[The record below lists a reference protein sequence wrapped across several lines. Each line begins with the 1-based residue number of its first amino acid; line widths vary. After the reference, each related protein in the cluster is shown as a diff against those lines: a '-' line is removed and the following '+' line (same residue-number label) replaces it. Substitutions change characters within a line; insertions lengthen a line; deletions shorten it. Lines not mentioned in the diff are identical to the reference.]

1 MSDLFLG
8 IIILVLQFLVRDSLS
23 VIPFDSAKTL
33 INPFNYEEN
42 KVIFNVLILMFILMI
57 FIINYLIKDFSDI
70 YDMRNFILSRCS
82 KKKMFLMIFKKGLL
96 SILKI
101 LLMFSFVSLIF
112 SKMTQILNLIDLIKI
127 DLIMFLTLLS
137 WFLIMTIMFFIIKSM
152 KKMLYVVTVFLII
165 MQYIAF
171 YIKYLGIIVISN
183 QYTFENIIFFVIV
196 KVIFIMC
203 LVIIDYKLFD
213 KWEVIGGI
221 MVLERQCF

>member
-33 INPFNYEEN
+33 INPFNYEGN

-82 KKKMFLMIFKKGLL
+82 KKKMFLMIFRKGLL

-152 KKMLYVVTVFLII
+152 KKTLYVVTVFLII

-196 KVIFIMC
+196 KVVFIMC

-213 KWEVIGGI
+213 KWEVIGG
-221 MVLERQCF
+221 CDDD

>member
-23 VIPFDSAKTL
+23 VIPFESAKTL

-82 KKKMFLMIFKKGLL
+82 KKKMFLMIFKKGFL

-112 SKMTQILNLIDLIKI
+112 SKMTQILDVIDLIKI

-152 KKMLYVVTVFLII
+152 KKTLYVVTVFLII

-196 KVIFIMC
+196 KVVFIMC

-213 KWEVIGGI
+213 KWEVIGG
-221 MVLERQCF
+221 CDDD

>member
-33 INPFNYEEN
+33 INPFNYEGN

-82 KKKMFLMIFKKGLL
+82 KKKMFLMIFRKGLL

-112 SKMTQILNLIDLIKI
+112 SKMTQILDLIDLIKI

-152 KKMLYVVTVFLII
+152 KKTLYVVTVFLII

-196 KVIFIMC
+196 KVVFIMC

-213 KWEVIGGI
+213 KWEVIGG
-221 MVLERQCF
+221 CDDD

>member
-23 VIPFDSAKTL
+23 VIPFESAKTL
-33 INPFNYEEN
+33 INPFNYEGN
-42 KVIFNVLILMFILMI
+42 KVIFNILILMFILMI

-82 KKKMFLMIFKKGLL
+82 KKKMFLMIFKKGFL

-112 SKMTQILNLIDLIKI
+112 SKMTQILDVIDLIKI

-137 WFLIMTIMFFIIKSM
+137 WFLIMTIMFFIIKSI
-152 KKMLYVVTVFLII
+152 KKTLYVVTVFLII

-203 LVIIDYKLFD
+203 LLIIDYKLFD
-213 KWEVIGGI
+213 KWEVIGG
-221 MVLERQCF
+221 CDDD

>member
-57 FIINYLIKDFSDI
+57 FVINYLIKDFSDI

-82 KKKMFLMIFKKGLL
+82 KKKMFLMIFRKGLL

-137 WFLIMTIMFFIIKSM
+137 WFLIMTIVFFIIKSM
-152 KKMLYVVTVFLII
+152 KKTLYVVTVFLII
-165 MQYIAF
+165 IQYIAF

-196 KVIFIMC
+196 KVVFIIC
-203 LVIIDYKLFD
+203 LLVIDYKLFD
-213 KWEVIGGI
+213 KWEVIGG
-221 MVLERQCF
+221 CDDD

>member
-23 VIPFDSAKTL
+23 VIPFESAKIL
-33 INPFNYEEN
+33 INPFNYEGN
-42 KVIFNVLILMFILMI
+42 KVIFNILILMFILMI

-112 SKMTQILNLIDLIKI
+112 SKMTQILDLIDLIKI

-152 KKMLYVVTVFLII
+152 KKTLYVVTVFLII

-196 KVIFIMC
+196 KVVFIIC
-203 LVIIDYKLFD
+203 LLIIDYKLFD
-213 KWEVIGGI
+213 KWEVIGG
-221 MVLERQCF
+221 CDDD

>member
-1 MSDLFLG
+1 MC
-8 IIILVLQFLVRDSLS
+8 
-23 VIPFDSAKTL
+23 
-33 INPFNYEEN
+33 
-42 KVIFNVLILMFILMI
+42 ILMI

-82 KKKMFLMIFKKGLL
+82 KKKMFLMIFRKGLL

-152 KKMLYVVTVFLII
+152 KKTLYVVTVFLII

-196 KVIFIMC
+196 KVVFIMC

-213 KWEVIGGI
+213 KWEVIGG
-221 MVLERQCF
+221 CDDD

>member
-42 KVIFNVLILMFILMI
+42 KMIFNVLILMFILMI

-82 KKKMFLMIFKKGLL
+82 KKKMFLIIFKKGLL

-152 KKMLYVVTVFLII
+152 KKTLYVVTVFLII

-203 LVIIDYKLFD
+203 LLIIDYKLFD
-213 KWEVIGGI
+213 KWEVIGG
-221 MVLERQCF
+221 CDDD

>member
-23 VIPFDSAKTL
+23 VIPFESAKTL

-57 FIINYLIKDFSDI
+57 FIINYLIKDLSDI

-82 KKKMFLMIFKKGLL
+82 KKKMFLMIFRKGLL

-127 DLIMFLTLLS
+127 DLIMFFTFLS

-152 KKMLYVVTVFLII
+152 KKTLYVVTVFLII

-196 KVIFIMC
+196 KFVFIMC

-213 KWEVIGGI
+213 KWEVIGG
-221 MVLERQCF
+221 CDDD

>member
-23 VIPFDSAKTL
+23 VIPFESAKIL
-33 INPFNYEEN
+33 INPFNYEGN
-42 KVIFNVLILMFILMI
+42 KVIFNILILMFILMI

-96 SILKI
+96 YILKI

-112 SKMTQILNLIDLIKI
+112 FKMTQILDLIDLIKI

-152 KKMLYVVTVFLII
+152 KKTLYVVTVFLII

-196 KVIFIMC
+196 KVVFIMC

-213 KWEVIGGI
+213 KWEVIGG
-221 MVLERQCF
+221 CDDD

>member
-23 VIPFDSAKTL
+23 IIPFESAKTL
-33 INPFNYEEN
+33 INPFNYEGN
-42 KVIFNVLILMFILMI
+42 KVIFNFLILMFILMI

-82 KKKMFLMIFKKGLL
+82 KKKMFLMIFRKGLF

-112 SKMTQILNLIDLIKI
+112 SKMTQILDLIDLIKI

-152 KKMLYVVTVFLII
+152 KKTLYVVTVFLII

-213 KWEVIGGI
+213 KWEVIGG
-221 MVLERQCF
+221 CDDD

>member
-23 VIPFDSAKTL
+23 VIPFESAKIL
-33 INPFNYEEN
+33 INPFNYEGN

-82 KKKMFLMIFKKGLL
+82 KKKMFLMIFRKGLL

-112 SKMTQILNLIDLIKI
+112 SKMTQILDLIDLIKI

-152 KKMLYVVTVFLII
+152 KKTLYVVTVFLII
-165 MQYIAF
+165 IQYIAF

-196 KVIFIMC
+196 KVVFIMC

-213 KWEVIGGI
+213 KWEVIGG
-221 MVLERQCF
+221 CDDD

>member
-33 INPFNYEEN
+33 INPFNYEGN
-42 KVIFNVLILMFILMI
+42 KVIFNILILMFILMI

-112 SKMTQILNLIDLIKI
+112 SKMTQILDLIDLIKI

-152 KKMLYVVTVFLII
+152 KKTLYVVTVFLII

-196 KVIFIMC
+196 KVVFIMC

-213 KWEVIGGI
+213 KWEVIGG
-221 MVLERQCF
+221 CDDD

>member
-23 VIPFDSAKTL
+23 VIPFDSAKIL

-213 KWEVIGGI
+213 KWEVIGG
-221 MVLERQCF
+221 CDDD

>member
-23 VIPFDSAKTL
+23 VIPFESAKIL
-33 INPFNYEEN
+33 INPFNYEGN
-42 KVIFNVLILMFILMI
+42 KVIFNILILMFILMI

-112 SKMTQILNLIDLIKI
+112 SKMTQILDLIDLIKI

-152 KKMLYVVTVFLII
+152 KKTLYVVIVFLII

-196 KVIFIMC
+196 KVVFIMC

-213 KWEVIGGI
+213 KWEVIGG
-221 MVLERQCF
+221 CDDD

>member
-23 VIPFDSAKTL
+23 VIPFESAKTL
-33 INPFNYEEN
+33 INPFNYEGN
-42 KVIFNVLILMFILMI
+42 KVIFNFLILMFILMI

-82 KKKMFLMIFKKGLL
+82 KKKMFLMIFRKGLL

-127 DLIMFLTLLS
+127 DLIMFFTLLS

-152 KKMLYVVTVFLII
+152 KKTLYVVTVFLII

-196 KVIFIMC
+196 KVVFIMC

-213 KWEVIGGI
+213 KWEVIGG
-221 MVLERQCF
+221 CDDD

>member
-82 KKKMFLMIFKKGLL
+82 KKKMFLMIFRKGLF

-112 SKMTQILNLIDLIKI
+112 SKMTQILDLIDLIKI

-137 WFLIMTIMFFIIKSM
+137 WFSLMTIMFFIIKSM
-152 KKMLYVVTVFLII
+152 KKTLYVVTVFFII

-203 LVIIDYKLFD
+203 LLIIDYKLFD
-213 KWEVIGGI
+213 KWEVIGG
-221 MVLERQCF
+221 CDDD

>member
-112 SKMTQILNLIDLIKI
+112 SKMTQILDVIDLIKI

-152 KKMLYVVTVFLII
+152 KKTLYVVTVFLII

-203 LVIIDYKLFD
+203 LLIIDYKLFD
-213 KWEVIGGI
+213 KWEVIGG
-221 MVLERQCF
+221 CDDD

>member
-152 KKMLYVVTVFLII
+152 KKTLYVVTVFLII

-183 QYTFENIIFFVIV
+183 QYTFENIIFLKFKQI
-196 KVIFIMC
+196 
-203 LVIIDYKLFD
+203 
-213 KWEVIGGI
+213 
-221 MVLERQCF
+221 

>member
-23 VIPFDSAKTL
+23 VIPFESAKTL
-33 INPFNYEEN
+33 INPFNYEGN

-82 KKKMFLMIFKKGLL
+82 KKKMFLMIFRKGLL

-112 SKMTQILNLIDLIKI
+112 SKMTQILDLIDLIKI

-152 KKMLYVVTVFLII
+152 KKTLYVVTVFLII

-196 KVIFIMC
+196 KVVFIMC
-203 LVIIDYKLFD
+203 LLIIDYKLFD
-213 KWEVIGGI
+213 KWEVIGG
-221 MVLERQCF
+221 CDDD

>member
-23 VIPFDSAKTL
+23 VIPFESAKTL
-33 INPFNYEEN
+33 INPFNYEGN

-82 KKKMFLMIFKKGLL
+82 KKKMFFMIFKKGLL

-152 KKMLYVVTVFLII
+152 KKTLYVVTVFLII

-196 KVIFIMC
+196 KVVFIMC
-203 LVIIDYKLFD
+203 LLIIDYKLFD
-213 KWEVIGGI
+213 KWEVIGG
-221 MVLERQCF
+221 CDDD

>member
-33 INPFNYEEN
+33 INPFNYEGN

-112 SKMTQILNLIDLIKI
+112 SKMTQIFDLIDLIKI

-183 QYTFENIIFFVIV
+183 QYTFENIVFFVIV

-203 LVIIDYKLFD
+203 LLIIDYKLFD
-213 KWEVIGGI
+213 KWEVIGG
-221 MVLERQCF
+221 CDDD

>member
-82 KKKMFLMIFKKGLL
+82 KKKMFLMIFRKGLL

-152 KKMLYVVTVFLII
+152 KKTLYVVTVFFII

-203 LVIIDYKLFD
+203 LLIIDYKLFD
-213 KWEVIGGI
+213 KWEVIGG
-221 MVLERQCF
+221 CDDD

>member
-42 KVIFNVLILMFILMI
+42 KVIFNVLILMCILMI

-82 KKKMFLMIFKKGLL
+82 KKKMFLMIFRKGLL

-112 SKMTQILNLIDLIKI
+112 SKMTQILDLIDLIKI

-152 KKMLYVVTVFLII
+152 KKTLYVVTVFLII

-196 KVIFIMC
+196 KVVFIIC
-203 LVIIDYKLFD
+203 LLIIDYKLFD
-213 KWEVIGGI
+213 KWEVIGG
-221 MVLERQCF
+221 CDDD

>member
-112 SKMTQILNLIDLIKI
+112 SKMTQILDLIDLIKI

-152 KKMLYVVTVFLII
+152 KKTLYVVTVFLII

-196 KVIFIMC
+196 KVVFIMC

-213 KWEVIGGI
+213 KWEVIGG
-221 MVLERQCF
+221 CDDD

>member
-23 VIPFDSAKTL
+23 VIPFESAKIL
-33 INPFNYEEN
+33 INPFNYEGN

-183 QYTFENIIFFVIV
+183 QYTFENIMFFVIV
-196 KVIFIMC
+196 KVVFIMC

-213 KWEVIGGI
+213 KWEVIGG
-221 MVLERQCF
+221 CDDD

>member
-70 YDMRNFILSRCS
+70 YDMRNFILSRSS
-82 KKKMFLMIFKKGLL
+82 KKKMFWMIFKKGLL

-127 DLIMFLTLLS
+127 DLIMFFTLLS

-152 KKMLYVVTVFLII
+152 KKTLYVVTVFLII

-196 KVIFIMC
+196 KVVFIMC
-203 LVIIDYKLFD
+203 LVIIDYKLFY
-213 KWEVIGGI
+213 KWEVIGG
-221 MVLERQCF
+221 CDDD

>member
-82 KKKMFLMIFKKGLL
+82 KKKMFLMIFKKGIL

-152 KKMLYVVTVFLII
+152 KKTLYVVTVFLII

-183 QYTFENIIFFVIV
+183 QYTFENIIFFVIF

-203 LVIIDYKLFD
+203 LLIIDYKLFD
-213 KWEVIGGI
+213 KWEVIGG
-221 MVLERQCF
+221 CDDD

>member
-23 VIPFDSAKTL
+23 VIPFESAKTL
-33 INPFNYEEN
+33 INPFNYEGN

-82 KKKMFLMIFKKGLL
+82 KKKMFLMIFKKGIL

-152 KKMLYVVTVFLII
+152 KKTLYVVTVFLII

-183 QYTFENIIFFVIV
+183 QYTFENIIFFVIF

-203 LVIIDYKLFD
+203 LLIIDYKLFD
-213 KWEVIGGI
+213 KWEVIGG
-221 MVLERQCF
+221 CDDD

>member
-23 VIPFDSAKTL
+23 VIPFESAKTL
-33 INPFNYEEN
+33 INPFNYEGN

-70 YDMRNFILSRCS
+70 YDMKNFILSRCS
-82 KKKMFLMIFKKGLL
+82 KKKMFLMIFRKGFL

-112 SKMTQILNLIDLIKI
+112 SKMTQIFDLIDLIKI

-152 KKMLYVVTVFLII
+152 KKTLYVVTVFLII

-196 KVIFIMC
+196 KVVFIMC

-213 KWEVIGGI
+213 KWEVIGG
-221 MVLERQCF
+221 CDDD

>member
-82 KKKMFLMIFKKGLL
+82 KKKMFLMIFRKGLF

-112 SKMTQILNLIDLIKI
+112 SKMTQILDLIDLIKI

-152 KKMLYVVTVFLII
+152 KKTLYVVTVFLII

-196 KVIFIMC
+196 KVVFIMC

-213 KWEVIGGI
+213 KWEVIGG
-221 MVLERQCF
+221 CDDD

>member
-1 MSDLFLG
+1 MSYLFLG

-112 SKMTQILNLIDLIKI
+112 SKMTQILDLIDLIKI

-152 KKMLYVVTVFLII
+152 KKTLYVVTVFLII

-196 KVIFIMC
+196 KVVFIMC

-213 KWEVIGGI
+213 KWEVIGG
-221 MVLERQCF
+221 CDDD

>member
-23 VIPFDSAKTL
+23 VIPFESAKTL

-112 SKMTQILNLIDLIKI
+112 SKMTQILDLIDLIKI
-127 DLIMFLTLLS
+127 DLIMFFTLLS

-152 KKMLYVVTVFLII
+152 KKTLYVVTVFLII

-196 KVIFIMC
+196 KVVFIMC
-203 LVIIDYKLFD
+203 LLIIDYKLFD
-213 KWEVIGGI
+213 KWELIGG
-221 MVLERQCF
+221 CDDD

>member
-23 VIPFDSAKTL
+23 VIPFESAKTL
-33 INPFNYEEN
+33 INPFNYEGN

-127 DLIMFLTLLS
+127 DLIM
-137 WFLIMTIMFFIIKSM
+137 TIMFFIIKSM
-152 KKMLYVVTVFLII
+152 KKTLYVVTVFLII

-196 KVIFIMC
+196 KVVFIIC

-213 KWEVIGGI
+213 KWEVIGG
-221 MVLERQCF
+221 CDDD

>member
-23 VIPFDSAKTL
+23 VIPFESAKTL
-33 INPFNYEEN
+33 INPFSYEGN
-42 KVIFNVLILMFILMI
+42 KVIFNFLILMFILMI

-82 KKKMFLMIFKKGLL
+82 KKKMFLMIFRKGLL

-112 SKMTQILNLIDLIKI
+112 SKMTQILDLIDLIKI

-152 KKMLYVVTVFLII
+152 KKTLYVVTVFLII

-196 KVIFIMC
+196 KVVFIMC

-213 KWEVIGGI
+213 KWEVIGG
-221 MVLERQCF
+221 CDDD

>member
-23 VIPFDSAKTL
+23 VIPFESAKTL

-57 FIINYLIKDFSDI
+57 FIINYLIKDLSDI

-82 KKKMFLMIFKKGLL
+82 KKKMFLMIFRKGLL

-127 DLIMFLTLLS
+127 DLIMFFTLLS

-152 KKMLYVVTVFLII
+152 KKTLYVVTVFLII

-183 QYTFENIIFFVIV
+183 QHTFENIIFFVIV
-196 KVIFIMC
+196 KFVFIMC

-213 KWEVIGGI
+213 KWEVIGG
-221 MVLERQCF
+221 CDDD

>member
-152 KKMLYVVTVFLII
+152 KKTLYVVTVFLII

-213 KWEVIGGI
+213 KWEVIGG
-221 MVLERQCF
+221 CDDD

>member
-23 VIPFDSAKTL
+23 VIPFESAKIL

-112 SKMTQILNLIDLIKI
+112 SKMTQILDLIDLIKI

-152 KKMLYVVTVFLII
+152 KKTLYVVTVFLII

-196 KVIFIMC
+196 KVVFIMC

-213 KWEVIGGI
+213 KWEVIGG
-221 MVLERQCF
+221 CDDD

>member
-8 IIILVLQFLVRDSLS
+8 IIILVLQFLVIDSLS
-23 VIPFDSAKTL
+23 VIPFESAKIL

-112 SKMTQILNLIDLIKI
+112 SKMTQILDLIDLIKI

-152 KKMLYVVTVFLII
+152 KKTLYVVTVFLII

-196 KVIFIMC
+196 KVVFIIC
-203 LVIIDYKLFD
+203 LLIIDYKLFD
-213 KWEVIGGI
+213 KWEVIGG
-221 MVLERQCF
+221 CDDD

>member
-8 IIILVLQFLVRDSLS
+8 IIILVLQFLVIDSLS
-23 VIPFDSAKTL
+23 VIPFESAKIL
-33 INPFNYEEN
+33 INPFNYEGN
-42 KVIFNVLILMFILMI
+42 KVIFNILILMFILMI

-112 SKMTQILNLIDLIKI
+112 SKMTQILDLIDLIKI

-152 KKMLYVVTVFLII
+152 KKTLYVVTVFLII

-196 KVIFIMC
+196 KVVFIMC

-213 KWEVIGGI
+213 KWEVIGG
-221 MVLERQCF
+221 CDDD